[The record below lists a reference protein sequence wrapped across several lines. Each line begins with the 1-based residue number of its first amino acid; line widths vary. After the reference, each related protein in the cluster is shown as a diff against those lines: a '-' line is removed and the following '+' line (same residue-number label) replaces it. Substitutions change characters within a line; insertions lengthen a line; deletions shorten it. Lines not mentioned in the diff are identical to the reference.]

1 MRTRCS
7 TSSGSA
13 SSSAPRR
20 SAAASPSR
28 TARST
33 GCLAGWSVSAGFL
46 RESTSAPPTVSRS
59 ASSSSSFPRASRRPS
74 TCRSWRPSRAG
85 SRGAAACRRCWS
97 SRTPRLSTS
106 TCNGRGEMERWSSA
120 SVPVAELLNEELGYL
135 HLHVLSGAS
144 HLDNQITHPRVQKP
158 GLAFAGY
165 YPYSKPG
172 RVQIIGE
179 SETEYLKT
187 LDDDERHRRLD
198 TITGLPVPV
207 FVITKGLEPL
217 PGFLELARNR
227 EVPVLSSTELSST
240 VIKGISYFL
249 EDHLVPSTSL
259 HGVLLEIYGL
269 GVLLIGESGV
279 GKSESALDLITR
291 GHSLVADDR
300 VTVKRY
306 PNGELVGFSEG
317 PLRHHMELRG
327 LGIVNIKDLF
337 GLAAVRERKT
347 VDLVIELEHWQA
359 GQRYDRLGLDE
370 TLFTILETPCPYI
383 RMPVALGRN
392 VSILVEIAARNHVL
406 KLQGHHSAREFAR
419 KLEAQLE
426 RNRKVPTPRKEP

>member
-1 MRTRCS
+1 MDH
-7 TSSGSA
+7 
-13 SSSAPRR
+13 
-20 SAAASPSR
+20 
-28 TARST
+28 
-33 GCLAGWSVSAGFL
+33 W
-46 RESTSAPPTVSRS
+46 
-59 ASSSSSFPRASRRPS
+59 SSSSVR
-74 TCRSWRPSRAG
+74 
-85 SRGAAACRRCWS
+85 
-97 SRTPRLSTS
+97 
-106 TCNGRGEMERWSSA
+106 
-120 SVPVAELLNEELGYL
+120 VAELLSEELAYL

-144 HLDNQITHPRVQKP
+144 HLDNEITHPRVQKP

-165 YPYSKPG
+165 YAYIKPG
-172 RVQIIGE
+172 RVQIVGE

-187 LDDDERHRRLD
+187 LGDEERHGRLD
-198 TITGLPVPV
+198 TITSLPVPV
-207 FVITKGLEPL
+207 FVITKGIEPL

-227 EVPVLSSTELSST
+227 EVPVLASTELSST

-249 EDHLVPSTSL
+249 EDHLVPSTSM

-327 LGIVNIKDLF
+327 IGIINVQDLF
-337 GLAAVRERKT
+337 GLASVRERANI
-347 VDLVIELEHWQA
+347 DLVVELEHWQA
-359 GQRYDRLGLDE
+359 GRQYERLGLDE
-370 TLFTILETPCPYI
+370 TLYDILETPCPYI

-392 VSILVEIAARNHVL
+392 ISIMVEIAARNHVL

-426 RNRKVPTPRKEP
+426 LNRKEPSPRKEPGKEP